1 MNIKAYIPTAPEI
14 VRESIVAVFGVLLAA
29 FVISRVPALR
39 HFVQQNSLVVKDQSG
54 NVLY

>member
-14 VRESIVAVFGVLLAA
+14 VRESIVAVFGILLAA